1 MGEDEDEDEER
12 SNVKSE
18 SFFSFETHS
27 FFFLVF
33 FSFGNDAKR
42 NSSPSMGV

>member
-1 MGEDEDEDEER
+1 MGEDDDEEEP
-12 SNVKSE
+12 STVKSE
-18 SFFSFETHS
+18 SLFSSETHS
-27 FFFLVF
+27 FSFFLVF